1 MRHVFRKYDIR
12 GIYPDEIN
20 EDFAYKLGVAFGHL
34 LDEYGASIVVV
45 GGDVRKHTP
54 PLKEAFIR
62 GLRHMDKTVMDIGTC
77 PTPVM
82 YFAAKNMRVHAG
94 VQITASHNPKEYNG
108 FKIVLGGDPFYGDD
122 IQRLYNLFSNPH
134 LSPKYPYPNG
144 KFTRAD
150 VLSEYISWM
159 ARNVNITKSFNFGV
173 DTGNG
178 TAGPVVE
185 KIYGRFKNLEFK
197 GIYLEPDGDFP
208 NHLPD
213 PTVPKYMKD
222 LSKLVVSEGL
232 DFGFG
237 FDGDADRLGLVDRNG
252 NMVFADKIL
261 ALLAKQ
267 VLKDLPGS
275 TIIMDVKCSKGVKEY
290 IESLGGRVYMY
301 KTGHSL
307 IKSKMKELNAPIAGE
322 MSGHIFFNYRFF
334 GHDDAIY
341 ASLRFLEMLSNE
353 DKSLEKLLEEIPH
366 YISTPEIRVEVINDE
381 VKFKIVDELVDEF
394 KREGYPVIDID
405 GARIEFDDGFAL
417 VRASNTQNVLVLR
430 FEAKTEKRLEELK
443 GLIFDKL
450 RRYNEVKLESTTH

>member
-20 EDFAYKLGVAFGHL
+20 QDFAYKLGVSFGYI
-34 LDEYGASIVVV
+34 LDELGATVVVV

-54 PLKEAFIR
+54 ELKEAFIK
-62 GLRHMDKTVMDIGTC
+62 GLRHMDRHVIDIGTC

-82 YFAAKNMRVHAG
+82 YFAAKNLRVHAG

-108 FKIVLGGDPFYGDD
+108 FKIVLGGEPFYGED
-122 IQRLYNLFSNPH
+122 IQRLYELFSNPH

-144 KFTRAD
+144 KLTRSD
-150 VLSEYISWM
+150 ILSDYISWM
-159 ARNVNITKSFNFGV
+159 AKNVSINKDFKFGV

-185 KIYGRFKNLEFK
+185 RIYQKFKTLDFY
-197 GIYLEPDGDFP
+197 GIYIQPDGDFP

-213 PTVPKYMKD
+213 PTVIEYMKD
-222 LSKLVVSEGL
+222 LSSLVVDKNL

-252 NMVFADKIL
+252 NIVFADKIL
-261 ALLAKQ
+261 AILSRH
-267 VLKDLPGS
+267 VLRNLPNS

-290 IESLGGRVYMY
+290 IESLGGKVYMY

-307 IKSKMKELNAPIAGE
+307 IKAKMKELNAPLAGE

-341 ASLRFLEMLSNE
+341 ASLRLLEVLSE
-353 DKSLEKLLEEIPH
+353 ESKSLEELLDEIPK
-366 YISTPEIRVEVINDE
+366 YISTPEIRLEVVNDE
-381 VKFKIVDELVDEF
+381 VKFRIVEDLVDEF
-394 KREGYPVIDID
+394 KKEGYPVIDID
-405 GARIEFDDGFAL
+405 GARIEFEDGFAL
-417 VRASNTQNVLVLR
+417 VRASNTQSVLVLR
-430 FEAKTEKRLEELK
+430 FEAKTEGRLEEFK
-443 GLIFDKL
+443 DLIFSKL
-450 RRYNEVKLESTTH
+450 KRYKEVNLEYAG